1 MGFNLKPMLLAAAL
15 TLIIWFGIPVP
26 EGVAPNAWH
35 LLALFIGVIVAIIGK
50 AMPIGAISI
59 LAFTLVAL
67 TGVTAD
73 SAGQA
78 LKDSLSTLNN
88 SLIWM
93 IGIAIMISRGLSK
106 TGLGT
111 RIGYL
116 FVSMWG
122 KSSLGVAYSI
132 TVVDML
138 LAPVTPSNTARGG
151 AIIHPIMRAIASS
164 FDSDPEQQTEKKIG
178 KYLALV
184 NYHAN
189 IISCALFVT
198 ATASNPLAVELI
210 AKATNSQ
217 LQISW
222 GTWALAMIVP
232 GIVAQIVMPLVLY
245 FLFPPELKKTPE
257 APAFA
262 RQKLREMG
270 PMLYGEKVMLGIFF
284 ILLVLWA
291 GVPEMIF
298 GKTAAVDATATAF
311 IGLSLLL
318 LSGVLTWDDVLKE
331 KGAWDTIIWFAAL
344 VMMANFLNKL
354 GLIKWFSTLLQTN
367 IESLGLGW
375 EIGCALLVL
384 TYLYSHYAFASGTAH
399 ASAMFGAFY
408 AAGLALGAPPMLFAL
423 IMIVAGDIMMCLTH
437 YASGS
442 SPVIY
447 SSGYVTMGE
456 WWKAGFIMSVISMAI
471 WATVGIAWW
480 GILGYY

>member
-164 FDSDPEQQTEKKIG
+164 FGSDPEQQTEKKIG

-331 KGAWDTIIWFAAL
+331 KGAWDT
-344 VMMANFLNKL
+344 N
-354 GLIKWFSTLLQTN
+354 
-367 IESLGLGW
+367 
-375 EIGCALLVL
+375 
-384 TYLYSHYAFASGTAH
+384 
-399 ASAMFGAFY
+399 
-408 AAGLALGAPPMLFAL
+408 
-423 IMIVAGDIMMCLTH
+423 
-437 YASGS
+437 
-442 SPVIY
+442 
-447 SSGYVTMGE
+447 
-456 WWKAGFIMSVISMAI
+456 AI
-471 WATVGIAWW
+471 
-480 GILGYY
+480 